1 MLIGLHSSWLRY
13 LAVTVLSFPLAL
25 GIRFILQKLI
35 PVNLAKDAV
44 AFVREEKETPLAEPL
59 ARILADRDF
68 QTCPAQPHPLLGETA
83 EDFTLLDESHQAVN
97 LHECIRQGPVVLVFY
112 YGYSCS
118 HCVAQ
123 LFGIEEDLAL
133 FQGLG
138 ARVLAVSSDPPETT
152 TERYREYGRFSFSL
166 LSDADNSVAFTYGVY
181 RPALESRPV
190 AKAHA
195 TFLIGTDGR
204 IFWANYGPKPFLDNK
219 TLLIELARKMG
230 LAKPPE
236 GELARRPEPPS
247 AQ

>member
-13 LAVTVLSFPLAL
+13 LTVTVLSFPLAL

-59 ARILADRDF
+59 AKILSDRDY
-68 QTCPAQPHPLLGETA
+68 QTCPTQPHPLLGEMA
-83 EDFTLLDESHQAVN
+83 EDFTLLDESHHAVN
-97 LHECIRQGPVVLVFY
+97 LHECSRQGPVVLVFY

-138 ARVLAVSSDPPETT
+138 VRVLAVSSDPPETT
-152 TERYREYGRFSFSL
+152 SERYREYGRFSFSL
-166 LSDADNSVAFTYGVY
+166 LSDADNSVAFAYGVY
-181 RPALESRPV
+181 RPGPGITPGGQGAR
-190 AKAHA
+190 H
-195 TFLIGTDGR
+195 FLNR
-204 IFWANYGPKPFLDNK
+204 Y
-219 TLLIELARKMG
+219 
-230 LAKPPE
+230 
-236 GELARRPEPPS
+236 
-247 AQ
+247 